1 LVLPEIP
8 PFSPS
13 QLQNEWAFLCACAS
27 PGVPTAKIGALLTGK
42 LNWDELLE
50 LAGHHG
56 VQGIVA
62 NRLQEIAFA
71 GVPASDRES
80 LQTRMRTQ
88 QLFTLS
94 LSAELFRILQD
105 FSEARVQAVL
115 NKGPL
120 VSLLAYGDPAV
131 RSYGDLDLLVRHRD
145 IRAAAQRMVELGF
158 HSEIPQ
164 SAIDA
169 GKIPGEYVFR
179 KPGTA
184 LLVELHTEHTF
195 RYYPKG
201 MPIDDLSARKRTVL
215 LEGKEVPV
223 LSLEDEF
230 LFNCVHGA
238 KDFWA
243 RLLWV
248 SDIAGMLARHPE
260 MRWDEVKSNSA
271 LTGAGRMLRVAVRLA
286 SLVLGVTIPPA
297 LASEIR
303 KDRATEALCRR
314 IQGWLPYAG
323 VVPPTLARRAKFRVD
338 MAGGGFAGAAFLAR
352 LSLSPTQEDWTAGA
366 EERRSWLWDAVR
378 RPLRLFR
385 KYGSSE

>member
-1 LVLPEIP
+1 
-8 PFSPS
+8 
-13 QLQNEWAFLCACAS
+13 
-27 PGVPTAKIGALLTGK
+27 VPTAKIGALLTGK
-42 LNWDELLE
+42 LNWDGLLE

-71 GVPASDRES
+71 GVPASARAS
-80 LQTRMRTQ
+80 LQNRTRTQ

-94 LSAELFRILQD
+94 LTAELFRILQD

-120 VSLLAYGDPAV
+120 VSLLAYGDSAV

-184 LLVELHTEHTF
+184 LLVELHTERTF

-201 MPIDDLSARKRTVL
+201 MPIDDLFARKRTVL

-248 SDIAGMLARHPE
+248 SDIAGMVARHPE
-260 MRWDEVKSNSA
+260 MRWAEVKSNSA
-271 LTGAGRMLRVAVRLA
+271 LTGAGRMLRVAVHLA
-286 SLVLGVTIPPA
+286 SLVLGVTIPTA
-297 LASEIR
+297 LAGEIR

-338 MAGGGFAGAAFLAR
+338 MAGGGLAGAAFLAR
-352 LSLSPTQEDWTAGA
+352 LSLSPTQEDWTEGA

>member
-1 LVLPEIP
+1 M
-8 PFSPS
+8 
-13 QLQNEWAFLCACAS
+13 
-27 PGVPTAKIGALLTGK
+27 PTAQIGALLTGK
-42 LNWDELLE
+42 LNWDGLLE

-56 VQGIVA
+56 LQGIVA

-71 GVPASDRES
+71 GVPASARES
-80 LQTRMRTQ
+80 LQNRMRTQ
-88 QLFTLS
+88 HLITLS
-94 LSAELFRILQD
+94 LTAELFRILQD
-105 FSEARVQAVL
+105 FSETRVEAVL

-120 VSLLAYGDPAV
+120 VSRLAYGDPAV

-145 IRAAAQRMVELGF
+145 IQAAAQRMVELGF

-184 LLVELHTEHTF
+184 LLVELHTQLTF

-201 MPIDDLSARKRTVL
+201 MPIDDLFTRKRAVS
-215 LEGKEVPV
+215 LEGKEVPA

-248 SDIAGMLARHPE
+248 SDIAGMVARHPE
-260 MRWDEVKSNSA
+260 MHWDEVQSNSA
-271 LTGAGRMLRVAVRLA
+271 AAGAGRMLRVAVRLA
-286 SLVLGVTIPPA
+286 SLLLGVTIPPA
-297 LASEIR
+297 LASEIER
-303 KDRATEALCRR
+303 DRATEALCHR

-323 VVPPTLARRAKFRVD
+323 MAPPTLARRAKFRFN
-338 MAGGGFAGAAFLAR
+338 MAGGGLAGAAFLAR
-352 LSLSPTQEDWTAGA
+352 LSLSPTQEDWTEGA